1 MGKEEAKTTF
11 IHKQD
16 DLLCRKSQRINKKKL
31 LEPVNKLSKVATHK
45 NKHKHI
51 KNQLFLSIGKEQSE
65 EKIKK
70 TIPYMKKNEKLR
82 IKSNQGYATLKTCI
96 LKLKKQG

>member
-1 MGKEEAKTTF
+1 MIFYVENPKEST
-11 IHKQD
+11 
-16 DLLCRKSQRINKKKL
+16 RKL
-31 LEPVNKLSKVATHK
+31 LEPVNKLSKVVTHK

-51 KNQLFLSIGKEQSE
+51 KKSVLFLSVGKEQSE

-82 IKSNQGYATLKTCI
+82 IKSNQGDATLKTCI